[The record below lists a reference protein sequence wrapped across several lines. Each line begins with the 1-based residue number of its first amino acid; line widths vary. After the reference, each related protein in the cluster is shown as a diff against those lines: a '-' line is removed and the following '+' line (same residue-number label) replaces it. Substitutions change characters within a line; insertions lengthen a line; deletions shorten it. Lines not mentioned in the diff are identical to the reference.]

1 VRQKPNFIIPE
12 WADWVLA
19 FAAAGGIWLWM
30 NSISQPTTSVS
41 ITLVALV
48 LKVVIVVVVYFLVW
62 VIIRSLAEPS
72 RLYGQGLK
80 ILNQEVKPRLDIV
93 TKQLEALRILQGDGI
108 ANDVQTLNE
117 ALRLTQDDII
127 GQLREQNGIP
137 FFNGMI
143 ELRPKVDALAKLV
156 PGHVLMLQKPSLVE
170 NFADKVAENR
180 QGLRGYLEFCQDMA
194 KRVSSGE
201 IFSMTTGA
209 RMLSALV
216 NVLPK
221 GSTQ

>member
-1 VRQKPNFIIPE
+1 MKLKPNFIVQE
-12 WADWVLA
+12 WADWVVA
-19 FAAAGGIWLWM
+19 FAAAVGIWLWM
-30 NSISQPTTSVS
+30 NSISQPTNSIS

-48 LKVVIVVVVYFLVW
+48 LKVVVVIVVYFLVW
-62 VIIRSLAEPS
+62 VIVRSLAEPS
-72 RLYGQGLK
+72 RLYGEGLK

-93 TKQLEALRILQGDGI
+93 TKQAEVLRGLQGDDI
-108 ANDVQTLNE
+108 AKDVQTLNE
-117 ALRLTQDDII
+117 ALRLTRDDII
-127 GQLREQNGIP
+127 GQLVEKNGIT

-156 PGHVLMLQKPSLVE
+156 PGHVLMLQKPDIVE
-170 NFADKVAENR
+170 DFAQKAAENR
-180 QGLRGYLEFCQDMA
+180 QGLRGYLDFCQDMA

-221 GSTQ
+221 GNTP